1 MDKIRY
7 PNEQTEKSIQDRKD
21 KGIYYQVPL
30 TEAVFSRQVKGLG
43 LKKAIVN
50 KIEQYKELTEGVF
63 AGDTEEKEKFERSYN
78 KLFNKFELLPNQRA
92 SKIKDKGVGYFE
104 TNMEI
109 VFNQVLV
116 AYAKQDISEKYVPLF
131 KAMQIGLRRME
142 EDGNNKLTDVRE
154 TLDKLIDNRFYGKN
168 IMKPGLQE

>member
-1 MDKIRY
+1 
-7 PNEQTEKSIQDRKD
+7 
-21 KGIYYQVPL
+21 
-30 TEAVFSRQVKGLG
+30 
-43 LKKAIVN
+43 
-50 KIEQYKELTEGVF
+50 
-63 AGDTEEKEKFERSYN
+63 
-78 KLFNKFELLPNQRA
+78 
-92 SKIKDKGVGYFE
+92 
-104 TNMEI
+104 MEI
-109 VFNQVLV
+109 VFNQALV